1 MNRSSDLRVIDRG
14 TDRVSR
20 CDFQIENRRGEEEE
34 RERDKGDEERES
46 EAERLRGGKTS
57 LFLAENSLFFRR
69 VELRKRE
76 ERKGKGAFS
85 EKIRKKRRES

>member
-1 MNRSSDLRVIDRG
+1 M
-14 TDRVSR
+14 
-20 CDFQIENRRGEEEE
+20 ERR
-34 RERDKGDEERES
+34 RKERDGDEES
-46 EAERLRGGKTS
+46 EAERPRGGKTS
-57 LFLAENSLFFRR
+57 LFLAENSRFFRR

>member
-1 MNRSSDLRVIDRG
+1 V
-14 TDRVSR
+14 
-20 CDFQIENRRGEEEE
+20 ERRRKE
-34 RERDKGDEERES
+34 RETKETRRETERG
-46 EAERLRGGKTS
+46 RFRPRGGKTS

>member
-1 MNRSSDLRVIDRG
+1 V
-14 TDRVSR
+14 
-20 CDFQIENRRGEEEE
+20 ERRRKERETKETKRE
-34 RERDKGDEERES
+34 RERGRTAS
-46 EAERLRGGKTS
+46 RGGKTS

>member
-1 MNRSSDLRVIDRG
+1 MNRSDLRVIADRSIFRSKIAG
-14 TDRVSR
+14 
-20 CDFQIENRRGEEEE
+20 EKEEEEE
-34 RERDKGDEERES
+34 RERER
-46 EAERLRGGKTS
+46 AKRGVGLVVETS
-57 LFLAENSLFFRR
+57 LFLAENSPFFRR

>member
-1 MNRSSDLRVIDRG
+1 V
-14 TDRVSR
+14 
-20 CDFQIENRRGEEEE
+20 ERRRKE
-34 RERDKGDEERES
+34 RETKETKRER
-46 EAERLRGGKTS
+46 ARPRGGKTS